1 MKPNIPHVS
10 HVYCAHCGGR
20 ANPQTTNLC
29 ACTRVRGQHVSC
41 AGCAIGVHN
50 AAWLNPLS
58 RDRIV
63 RMDTTIGRKVFG
75 HAARGNA

>member
-1 MKPNIPHVS
+1 MTTNHA
-10 HVYCAHCGGR
+10 CLHCGSGIHQDDVCVCSCKLTPGVHIICR
-20 ANPQTTNLC
+20 KCLSNRQP
-29 ACTRVRGQHVSC
+29 VST
-41 AGCAIGVHN
+41 HN